1 MVDQDTLSKF
11 QDPRP
16 KPFLNQSKIQNRKSN
31 MPSVI
36 LSAARTPVGSFGGS
50 LSSLTAPQLGA
61 IAITAALE
69 RAGIQPGA
77 VSEVIMGNVLTAGIG
92 QAPARQAALGA
103 GLPNSVPC
111 TTIGKVCGSGMKAV
125 MLADQAIRCGDA
137 SVVVAGGQESMSMAP
152 YLLDKARNGYRM
164 GDGKIIDSMMHDGL
178 TDAYDHVAMGVAA
191 DACAV
196 SCNVP
201 REAQDEFTIESYR
214 RAQESIAAG
223 RFRDEIVPVTVKERK
238 GDVVVDTDEEPA
250 KTNFDKIPTLKPVF
264 SKEGSVTAANASK
277 INDGAAALVIADE
290 AFAAS
295 HGLKPMARIIAQSS
309 HAQAPME
316 FTTAPVDAIRKVL
329 AKAGLTMDDI
339 DLFEVNEA
347 FAVVALAARNALSI
361 PKEKLNVNGGA
372 VAIGHPIGASGARIL
387 TTLLHALKS
396 RGLKRGLAAICIGG
410 GEATAVIVENVEEKL
425 EG

>member
-1 MVDQDTLSKF
+1 MA
-11 QDPRP
+11 
-16 KPFLNQSKIQNRKSN
+16 
-31 MPSVI
+31 SVI

-50 LSSLTAPQLGA
+50 LSALSAPQLGA
-61 IAITAALE
+61 VAIKAALE
-69 RAGIQPGA
+69 RAGVAPDQ
-77 VSEVIMGNVLTAGIG
+77 VSEVIMGNVLTAGVG
-92 QAPARQAALGA
+92 QAPARQAAIGA

-137 SVVVAGGQESMSMAP
+137 TVVVAGGQESMSTAP

-164 GDGKIIDSMMHDGL
+164 GDGKIIDSMMYDGL
-178 TDAYDHVAMGVAA
+178 TDAYDNVPMGIAA
-191 DACAV
+191 DSCAV
-196 SCNVP
+196 NCNVP

-214 RAQESIAAG
+214 RAQSSVAEG
-223 RFRDEIVPVTVKERK
+223 RFKEEIAPVTVKDRK
-238 GDVVVDTDEEPA
+238 GETVVDTDEEPS

-264 SKEGSVTAANASK
+264 TKEGTVTAANASK

-290 AFAAS
+290 AYAAAN
-295 HGLKPMARIIAQSS
+295 GLKPMARIVAQSA
-309 HAQAPME
+309 HAQAPLE

-329 AKAGLTMDDI
+329 EKGGLTMEDI

-347 FAVVALAARNALSI
+347 FAVVALAARNALGI
-361 PKEKLNVNGGA
+361 PQEKLNVNGGA

-410 GEATAVIVENVEEKL
+410 GEATAIIVENL
-425 EG
+425 A